1 MQEALKAVDL
11 GVAAAGTELKAATKA
26 GQSVVKLELILTG
39 SGTADPKP
47 VLRSLA
53 SSHSRKGV
61 KPLLSTSTK
70 AAQAD
75 QEVTPSAVGGN
86 LLLAKSPLMQ
96 KLAQRAIENEQAAL
110 AEGRLTNR
118 NGIAY
123 GFVPNAYVEAEDGV
137 DANGAQEP
145 AAPQVQL
152 KVTCSDVADEEH
164 AFSKVVGNFVAN
176 AQQQKAEITKR
187 AYQTQQSVK
196 GLALLLG
203 EPPDSEASA
212 LLGSILTLAD
222 SFDVAFAKI
231 AECAK

>member
-39 SGTADPKP
+39 SGTAESKP
-47 VLRSLA
+47 GLRSLV
-53 SSHSRKGV
+53 SSHSRKGM
-61 KPLLSTSTK
+61 KPPPSTSTK
-70 AAQAD
+70 TAPAD
-75 QEVTPSAVGGN
+75 QEIAPSVVGGN

-96 KLAQRAIENEQAAL
+96 RLAQRAIENEQAAL

-123 GFVPNAYVEAEDGV
+123 GFVPNAYIEAEDGV
-137 DANGAQEP
+137 NATGAQES

-164 AFSKVVGNFVAN
+164 AFSKVVGSFVAN

-187 AYQTQQSVK
+187 AYRTQQSVQ
-196 GLALLLG
+196 GLASLLG

-212 LLGSILTLAD
+212 LLGSILALAD
-222 SFDVAFAKI
+222 NFDVAFAKI
-231 AECAK
+231 AGCAK